1 MREVDIRVMDV
12 RRREI
17 PSSSQRSFP
26 SIGYILYKSISIG
39 SKFTKIM
46 ILFYFLFSFYFNN
59 ILVVLSHIW
68 HIFAIIRSFF
78 FILLLL
84 LLSMLRL

>member
-1 MREVDIRVMDV
+1 MQWAVLREIDIRVRDV
-12 RRREI
+12 ERRGI

-39 SKFTKIM
+39 SKFTKIV
-46 ILFYFLFSFYFNN
+46 FFFNFLFSFYFNK

-78 FILLLL
+78 LIILLL
-84 LLSMLRL
+84 S

>member
-1 MREVDIRVMDV
+1 MSGEERFLLLPNDLFP
-12 RRREI
+12 
-17 PSSSQRSFP
+17 PSVIF
-26 SIGYILYKSISIG
+26 YIN
-39 SKFTKIM
+39 
-46 ILFYFLFSFYFNN
+46 LFLLVQNSPKLFFSNFLFFSFYFNN

>member
-1 MREVDIRVMDV
+1 MSREERFLLLPNDLFP
-12 RRREI
+12 
-17 PSSSQRSFP
+17 PSVIF
-26 SIGYILYKSISIG
+26 YIN
-39 SKFTKIM
+39 
-46 ILFYFLFSFYFNN
+46 LFLLVQNSPKLFFSNFLFSFYFNN